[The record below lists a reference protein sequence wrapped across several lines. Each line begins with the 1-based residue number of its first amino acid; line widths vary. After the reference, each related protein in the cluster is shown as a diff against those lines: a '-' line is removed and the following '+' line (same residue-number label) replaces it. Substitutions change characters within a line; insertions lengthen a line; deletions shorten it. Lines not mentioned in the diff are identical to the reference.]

1 MAYDRLDVAQKTVLQ
16 EAARV
21 AYGSGMFEGRAG
33 GKGRMGILRDA
44 DGKTRIVKFNTHL
57 SERMSLS
64 PATEQMRESSNSL
77 RTALLDI
84 ARSAGVEHLGA
95 IRNRLG
101 LTPDGMDDHSSK
113 LLSRSDVAAV
123 VRMIGGE
130 EVWDDAL
137 ANVDMGDYESDEDT
151 RFNTV
156 AKGLSERSITL
167 PGTRF
172 DFLSDQDVDDCLG
185 KAQAEFTGFL
195 MGLVGKDDDR
205 QSEIFE
211 AVFKNVVNKE
221 FIKEMAF
228 SGGCTR
234 EDILNFPKKLATY
247 IEHDFP
253 ELSSIVGD
261 DVEAMADILR
271 TACRCMMT
279 DEGSLLGYGLNR
291 EQVAQ
296 LKSRKLMPVDC
307 LTYVKKTFPGLS
319 GDELWKVAKSVSVHA
334 HARIPEGGS
343 SEVET
348 AVKGVKD
355 DLEFGRYQGLY
366 ICAFLVQTGHDI
378 DRCLREFVDHG
389 EIECYGQKLN
399 REGLDSCAG
408 VLWPSYNRAKKVLFA
423 GMDGKESWRVF
434 CEMIAPSV
442 ELFSDADTP
451 PFKAMKKIGQVMPC
465 LDPAELAVCREKGV
479 DMIRVLMK
487 VTGGKHVAN
496 AHLLARFVENGD
508 EPFDMDDLAK
518 RIDAFWTAV
527 TPKAVLGAG
536 NENLDNAHMA
546 IFQHVAACY
555 PEAVDNPA
563 KRQEIAVQYQKV
575 MGLIDE
581 MTEAFPNVEDASI
594 RERILDA
601 FLPPNVVNQ
610 RALLN
615 AVQNQQLDDLKEK
628 GLNSVRAYANVLT
641 EVDDLVRFIGDNK
654 SPNIG
659 MPTDLKTKFIAPT
672 QPQLLANLFGVNYKK
687 LSDRIKTRKVLV
699 ETYVEKYNQASSSR
713 CGGDREARATRLAS
727 YVVLKCL
734 ASMDSKMLFKPIQ
747 HETLFK
753 TVYDLCMEEGEDGI
767 VQRIDACSRTVQDE
781 LEKSKPDKNSI
792 KQAILSLLTDLAQ
805 RLFASSFNH
814 WSNREIQKTIFDDDH
829 PDAKEIHEGLA
840 GAMSALVESVSWL
853 VNGISLTMEDGTID
867 DDVGD
872 CYASLEVG
880 QLSHHISATV
890 HMIRGLL
897 EKVKG

>member
-57 SERMSLS
+57 SERMSHS
-64 PATEQMRESSNSL
+64 PVTEQMRESSNSL

-334 HARIPEGGS
+334 HARISAGGS

-348 AVKGVKD
+348 AVKGVKE

-366 ICAFLVQTGHDI
+366 IGAFLVQTGHDI

-399 REGLDSCAG
+399 RVGLDSCAG
-408 VLWPSYNRAKKVLFA
+408 VLWLSYDRAKKVLFA

-628 GLNSVRAYANVLT
+628 GLNNVRAYANVLT

-699 ETYVEKYNQASSSR
+699 ETYVEKYNQASLLT
-713 CGGDREARATRLAS
+713 CGGEREARATRLAS

-734 ASMDSKMLFKPIQ
+734 AGMGSKMLSKPIQ

-767 VQRIDACSRTVQDE
+767 VQRIDACSRSVQDE
-781 LEKSKPDKNSI
+781 LKKSKPDENSI
-792 KQAILSLLTDLAQ
+792 KQAILPLLKGLAQ
-805 RLFASSFNH
+805 SIFVSCFN
-814 WSNREIQKTIFDDDH
+814 RDDPEIRKTIYDGEYIE
-829 PDAKEIHEGLA
+829 PDEMQEGLA
-840 GAMSALVESVSWL
+840 DAMSALVESDSWL
-853 VNGISLTMEDGTID
+853 VGGISLTMDEGAVEN
-867 DDVGD
+867 DVQN
-872 CYASLEVG
+872 CYTSLADKN
-880 QLSHHISATV
+880 LTHNSAATV
-890 HMIRGLL
+890 LMIRGLL
-897 EKVKG
+897 KKVKG